1 MVQDTALYGHKME
14 TASASAITI
23 VGSWDM
29 ISGNLISKKTR

>member
-1 MVQDTALYGHKME
+1 MVQDTALYGHKMG
-14 TASASAITI
+14 TASALAIII

>member
-1 MVQDTALYGHKME
+1 MVQDTASYGHKME